1 MNLFLRML
9 IVWLKARFKKPKAL
23 FDDVTSYFHVWF
35 TDQDVFRHMT
45 NSRYFSLTDVCIIDY
60 MLQTRAWQK
69 LVKRGW
75 LPMVVYEDLVF
86 HRALRFPRPFTVLTR
101 LVGWTENHIVLS
113 HVFQRSDG
121 TVACEGY
128 TIAHFITTKG
138 ERIST
143 AEVLEVL
150 QPGLTPPAFPEAA
163 QAALDRATGGY
174 GLGPDK
180 APSET

>member
-1 MNLFLRML
+1 MNLFFRMFL
-9 IVWLKARFKKPKAL
+9 VWLKARFKKPKAL
-23 FDDVTSYFHVWF
+23 FDDITSHFHVWF

-101 LVGWTENHIVLS
+101 LVGWTEAHIVLS

-128 TIAHFITTKG
+128 TIAHFISTTG

-150 QPGLTPPAFPEAA
+150 HPGLVSPEFPPDALKALARA
-163 QAALDRATGGY
+163 QDGY
-174 GLGPDK
+174 GLGPEVTASD
-180 APSET
+180 T